1 MARTPV
7 LDALQQLSRDFVEAD
22 AQHISVEQ
30 IQEQR
35 RSPIRIRRRDLLKG
49 AGVAAAGLALVNPLH
64 WGQGVL
70 SASASGSP
78 RIGIIG
84 AGIAGLNAALTLHD
98 AGLAATVYEVSG
110 SIGGR
115 IHSNTTT
122 WAENQVTEWCGE
134 LIDTG
139 HTAMQGL
146 AKRFGLPLVDLL
158 KAQPDGAQTT
168 YFFFGKYYT
177 QAQANEDFK
186 PVYQVLK

>member
-64 WGQGVL
+64 WGEQVL
-70 SASASGSP
+70 SAAASGSP

-122 WAENQVTEWCGE
+122 WAENQVTE
-134 LIDTG
+134 
-139 HTAMQGL
+139 
-146 AKRFGLPLVDLL
+146 
-158 KAQPDGAQTT
+158 
-168 YFFFGKYYT
+168 
-177 QAQANEDFK
+177 
-186 PVYQVLK
+186 